1 MKKETQKTT
10 LQKMCKLLALVLVVG
25 IFGIFC
31 WLAPTKAEA
40 ISATAVTLTATD
52 GTQTTLSFDAD
63 VSAPTYSWDA
73 ETATLTLKGY
83 SGRSITTNGDINLH
97 LVGDNTLT
105 LDSNLTGSGAFG
117 LNLNNC
123 NGVATVTADE
133 GGTLNIVGNIKTY
146 FSAVAGGVIFKSGT
160 LNIDVTTSGGGTLYA
175 FERNVSFDREGT
187 GQVEINVNIERT
199 SDANS
204 FIYGFYNG
212 MNISSRENVTINV
225 DLKGSENDT
234 VIGFDNLYVENSA
247 PKISVSVDNKGGYF
261 KLRKAVRSIT
271 SLSLTEGGRVEA
283 NGLVGMSSIGG
294 DTNANTV
301 TTTPQNNNYI
311 WMEYDTS
318 TMYSGDYLLCTLDG
332 DICEETVF
340 EYSDTPAELKWV
352 GDGLIS
358 IPEGKVDDNFS
369 VNLLAAIRGLSGYDA
384 YYLRCNVIEG
394 QLPEGLY
401 IAYSG
406 GLLNGQI
413 SSPCEAGSVRI
424 RLTDQNKTP
433 YDYSDDRTVEF
444 TLNYGAIADRDRFV
458 TVGTSDPV
466 EMKTDGSGEGWSYDG
481 ETKTL
486 TLNGYNGGPIVTE
499 GVLNIHLKGNNTI
512 TLTDDNTVGIESTYS
527 SGEINLTADAD
538 GVLNINTPDN
548 YTKSFTGIYAS
559 MYVSGGTVNMSLA
572 SDFTGDWSFIG
583 MAQRGYLS
591 FLGDGEKS
599 WNVSLKNNNT
609 SENKVRLY
617 GNYNNNLC
625 VEECSNVEIN
635 IDIRGGKS
643 TEIHGIYA
651 LTVYKTSPVITV
663 YADNQDGN
671 YDCMAI
677 DGISNLVFAEGGRL
691 DVTGNVYTGY
701 LASQQSPNTV
711 TTTPANNG
719 YYWKDLDDHS
729 YYEDLWMADLDGNL
743 LDRVVFEYSAEPS
756 ELKWVGG
763 THFDIPTGA
772 VGDYVGFDLW
782 AGLRGVSSYT
792 QGNPYWKFEIIEGHL
807 PSGIDFSAYP
817 VYNGKISEQI
827 VAPCTAGTATIRAT
841 DMMGTYDTADD
852 RVVEFTINY
861 GAFSTN
867 NPVSGV
873 EISKDTL
880 VLDYNGTGEITATVT
895 PSDAAYPYVETI
907 IIGDNH
913 LIVNVGEPVNGV
925 SVITVQAYG
934 YPGTYTV
941 QIRTVELGITKT
953 LTVHV
958 KEDAPNTYINYF
970 EERVYGFAQGESYK
984 ISGDGISTLQF
995 VAESNFVNIPT
1006 EWFGKTLNIVKV
1018 NGGNGDCD
1026 SEAQILQIPARP
1038 AAPTGIETTDAS
1050 SYESNGK
1057 ISGLASGM
1065 QYKPSDADN
1074 WYYYWSPEVSVEVG
1088 SHDIRY
1094 AATNHSF
1101 AGEKITVNIGYEMLA
1116 FEDRESFDI
1125 PAGYSNTVFSF
1136 YIYPAVSG
1144 GKEPYVY
1151 SIDGPAWI
1159 TIDQEGLVSVSR
1171 PDSDQAATTATITV
1185 TDGDDNSKSIT
1196 ILVGAVTVP
1205 HVCVFD
1211 QQVATSDYRK
1221 SGADCLNKAVYYYSC
1236 ECGALGNVTFEY
1248 GEALGHNYV
1257 EKIVDN
1263 EHLKQKAE
1271 DCQHFDEYWYECTR
1285 CDSIS
1290 DENFYSTQERGD
1302 HKYPSS
1308 FNYKVSGG
1316 HAHVCTV
1323 YGCGAMDEL
1332 IPHTPGAEATEDN
1345 PQICTVCSFVINP
1358 ALNHV
1363 HNPSDEWNGNQTH
1376 HWHDCLGEDGYHFDE
1391 EEHTYDTVC
1400 DKDCNV
1406 CGAIRVPTSHVE
1418 EAVWVNDADSHY
1430 SIHNCCGTIAVAEE
1444 AHNWNNG
1451 ICSDCEYTCLHPA
1464 DNDRNHKCDVC
1475 DGAVGV
1481 HEAAEGTHLCDYC
1494 GERFSYCTDEDLD
1507 HKCDVCEENVGTH
1520 DTAAGSHI
1528 CGYCGEAISECSDA
1542 DENGKCDI
1550 CGATLSTPNPD
1561 PEPTPEPTPDPETP
1575 ATPEAPAAPAEPKTG
1590 LGAGAI
1596 VAIVVGSVLVVGVG
1610 GFSVFWLVIK
1620 KKSFAD
1626 LVSVFNKGKGELPE
1640 TPDETP
1646 DNDSTEE

>member
-83 SGRSITTNGDINLH
+83 NGRSITTNGDINLH

-105 LDSNLTGSGAFG
+105 LDPNLTGSSAFG
-117 LNLNNC
+117 LNLAYNR
-123 NGVATVTADE
+123 ATITADE
-133 GGTLNIVGNIKTY
+133 GGTLNILGNLKTH
-146 FSAVAGGVIFKSGT
+146 FSAVVGGAEVRSGT
-160 LNIDVTTSGGGTLYA
+160 INIDVTTSSTGHLYG

-187 GQVEINVNIERT
+187 GKVEINVNIERT
-199 SDANS
+199 VYSS
-204 FIYGFYNG
+204 GLIYGFYNG
-212 MNISSRENVTINV
+212 MNMTSRKNVTVNV

-234 VIGFDNLYVENSA
+234 VIAISDLYVENSA
-247 PKISVSVDNKGGYF
+247 PQITASADNDGGYY
-261 KLRKAVRSIT
+261 KLRKAVDRLS
-271 SLSLTEGGRVEA
+271 SLSLTEGGRVELS
-283 NGLVGMSSIGG
+283 GVVGMYSIGG
-294 DTNANTV
+294 GMNANTV
-301 TTTPQNNNYI
+301 TTTPANNNYI
-311 WMEYDTS
+311 WIEYDNNPS
-318 TMYSGDYLLCTLDG
+318 DSNDYILSTLDG
-332 DICEETVF
+332 DICEHVVF
-340 EYSDTPAELKWV
+340 EYADTPAEIKWV
-352 GDGLIS
+352 GDGIIS
-358 IPEGKVDDNFS
+358 IPEGKVDDYFS
-369 VNLLAAIRGLSGYDA
+369 VDLLAAIRGLDTYQA
-384 YYLRCNVIEG
+384 YYIKCEIVDG
-394 QLPEGLY
+394 QLPEGLHL
-401 IAYSG
+401 YS
-406 GLLNGQI
+406 NGRL
-413 SSPCEAGSVRI
+413 SERFTAPCEAGSVKI
-424 RLTDQNKTP
+424 RLREINDTY
-433 YDYSDDRTVEF
+433 YDPSDDRTVEF
-444 TLNYGAIADRDRFV
+444 TLNYGAIADRDRFL
-458 TVGTSDPV
+458 TVGDSDPV
-466 EMKTDGSGEGWSYDG
+466 EMKSNGSGAGWSYAAN
-481 ETKTL
+481 TQTL
-486 TLNGYNGGPIVTE
+486 TLEGYNGKPIITE

-512 TLTDDNTVGIESTYS
+512 TLTDDNTTGILSTYS
-527 SGEINLTADAD
+527 SGNINISADA
-538 GVLNINTPDN
+538 GGTLNIKTPNN
-548 YTKSFTGIYAS
+548 YTKSFYGINAAITMS
-559 MYVSGGTVNMSLA
+559 SGTVNMNLA
-572 SDFTGDWSFIG
+572 SDFTGDWSYS
-583 MAQRGYLS
+583 GYAKYGSLVFTDS
-591 FLGDGEKS
+591 GLQKS
-599 WNVSLKNNNT
+599 WNVTLRNNNT
-609 SENKVRLY
+609 SANKVKLY
-617 GNYNNNLC
+617 GNYNSSIRIENC
-625 VEECSNVEIN
+625 GDIDMN
-635 IDIRGGKS
+635 IDIRGGES
-643 TEIHGIYA
+643 TEIHGIYS
-651 LTVYKTSPVITV
+651 LYIYNSSPDITV
-663 YADNQDGN
+663 FTDNNNGE
-671 YDCMAI
+671 YDCFAV
-677 DGISNLVFAEGGRL
+677 DGLESFSLSEGGRL
-691 DVTGNVYTGY
+691 DITGKLFTYNIPY
-701 LASQQSPNTV
+701 SINSHTV
-711 TTTPANNG
+711 TTTPANNN
-719 YYWKDLDDHS
+719 YYWKDTNSH
-729 YYEDLWMADLDGNL
+729 YYNQSLYIADLDGNI
-743 LDRVVFEYSAEPS
+743 LDRVVFEYSAEPA

-763 THFDIPTGA
+763 TNLDIPAGA
-772 VGDYVGFDLW
+772 VGDYVGINFWL
-782 AGLRGVSSYT
+782 AIRG
-792 QGNPYWKFEIIEGHL
+792 GNASASFGSTNWKFEIIEGQL
-807 PSGIDFSAYP
+807 PSGINFDYM
-817 VYNGKISEQI
+817 YNGRSEGQIIS
-827 VAPCTAGTATIRAT
+827 PCTAGTARIRAT
-841 DMMGTYDTADD
+841 DMNGTSDTSDD
-852 RVVEFTINY
+852 RSIEFTINY

-867 NPVSGV
+867 NPVSGL

-1575 ATPEAPAAPAEPKTG
+1575 ATPEAPAEPKTG

-1610 GFSVFWLVIK
+1610 GFSVFWFVIK